1 MRAQPGDVLILWCW
15 DLLEKTAN
23 QHW

>member
-1 MRAQPGDVLILWCW
+1 MRAQPGDVLILCCW